1 MSSGP
6 GSAIQTAVDSSDEE
20 IVVVKRRKKWCR
32 NNIIIIRLWISECFY
47 EIEML
52 SATAW
57 LFRGR
62 TGLKSLLCFVI
73 IADIITFCLYQHRD
87 NYELVSEEVSIQ
99 WLNFTRKGPSRTIR
113 DSWNF
118 SSKRRRK
125 FLTWPQKNFQ
135 SFQIIHIGDLFG
147 HKK

>member
-1 MSSGP
+1 
-6 GSAIQTAVDSSDEE
+6 
-20 IVVVKRRKKWCR
+20 
-32 NNIIIIRLWISECFY
+32 
-47 EIEML
+47 ML

-99 WLNFTRKGPSRTIR
+99 Y
-113 DSWNF
+113 DSY
-118 SSKRRRK
+118 SMSHTELLKM
-125 FLTWPQKNFQ
+125 
-135 SFQIIHIGDLFG
+135 
-147 HKK
+147 KKSGF

>member
-1 MSSGP
+1 M
-6 GSAIQTAVDSSDEE
+6 
-20 IVVVKRRKKWCR
+20 KWSF
-32 NNIIIIRLWISECFY
+32 SECFY

-87 NYELVSEEVSIQ
+87 NYELVSEEVSTKYELYSITYT
-99 WLNFTRKGPSRTIR
+99 L
-113 DSWNF
+113 
-118 SSKRRRK
+118 
-125 FLTWPQKNFQ
+125 
-135 SFQIIHIGDLFG
+135 
-147 HKK
+147 